1 MEMEISDTMRSV
13 LDPILRYGVDVL
25 GAVAI
30 LIVGWIAA
38 GWTEHVTRRSLER
51 VPKIEATLRSFLASI
66 ARYPGLVFVV
76 IAVLNQF
83 GVQTTSLIAL
93 GGAAGLAVGLAL
105 QSTLQNVA
113 AGMMLLLLRPFRVGD
128 AIEVDGNAG
137 TVVEVGLFT
146 TELRTADGVF
156 RLVPNAQLW
165 NKPLLNYSRNPTR
178 RIDVRVGLSY
188 GDDVEAALAVLRA
201 TTAKAPRVLADPAPQ
216 VTVSELGDG
225 QATVTL
231 TCWTRASDYG
241 EARGAVLKTAKQA
254 LEVAGG
260 TTRFRSAACA

>member
-1 MEMEISDTMRSV
+1 MEMSDTLPSV
-13 LDPILRYGVDVL
+13 LDPILRYGADVL
-25 GAVAI
+25 GAAAI

-38 GWTEHVTRRSLER
+38 GWAEHVTRRALER
-51 VPKIEATLRSFLASI
+51 VPKIEATLRSFLAHI
-66 ARYPGLVFVV
+66 ARYAVLVFVV

-83 GVQTTSLIAL
+83 GVQTTSIIAL
-93 GGAAGLAVGLAL
+93 VGAAGLAVGLAL

-128 AIEVDGNAG
+128 AIEVDGNVG
-137 TVVEVGLFT
+137 TVVEVGVFT

-178 RIDVRVGLSY
+178 RLDVKVVLSG
-188 GDDVEAALAVLRA
+188 GDDMEGTLAALRA
-201 TTAKAPRVLADPAPQ
+201 TMAKDPRVLAEPAPQ
-216 VTVSELGDG
+216 AVVSELGDG

-231 TCWTRASDYG
+231 ACWTRAADYG
-241 EARGAVLKTAKQA
+241 EARGALLRTAQRASQA
-254 LEVAGG
+254 AGG